1 MLDVLR
7 RVARGELSPEE
18 AAGLLRGQGVRRL
31 GETAVLD
38 LDRRLRTGVPEVV
51 LAGPKRPAE
60 AAEIAA
66 ALLERTGSACVSRMR
81 RRHRRA
87 VAAVAAARGAQMVAY
102 GRRSCRLLAAGTT
115 PTRSPSHGLVG
126 LLAAGTS
133 DLEPLAEARM
143 VCEAAG
149 CATATAVDVGVA
161 GLERLLAPLAT
172 MLAAGADAL
181 VVAAGMD
188 GALPSVVAG
197 LAGVPVVGLPVSTG
211 YGVGGRGRAALLAM
225 LQGCAPGLVVVNVD
239 NGVGAGAAAAL
250 IALRSARG
258 GAPRPPSEPVAA
270 GTLPRGGAHPD
281 GEGAGVAA
289 FTRGTA
295 GG

>member
-1 MLDVLR
+1 VLDVLR

-18 AAGLLRGQGVRRL
+18 AAGLLRGRGVRRL

-60 AAEIAA
+60 VAEIAA

-87 VAAVAAARGAQMVAY
+87 VAAVAAARGAQLVAY
-102 GRRSCRLLAAGTT
+102 GRRSCRLVAAGVAAAA
-115 PTRSPSHGLVG
+115 PPHGLVG

-149 CATATAVDVGVA
+149 CATTTAVDVGVA
-161 GLERLLAPLAT
+161 GLERVLAPLGA

-250 IALRSARG
+250 VALRSGRG
-258 GAPRPPSEPVAA
+258 GASRPPSEAA
-270 GTLPRGGAHPD
+270 GVGSLPRGGAALSD
-281 GEGAGVAA
+281 RAGAGGPASA
-289 FTRGTA
+289 RGAA